1 MKIDLLI
8 KNGMVIDP
16 FRGIMAIENV
26 AISGR
31 KIVSYK
37 ESDKV
42 DQEIDASG
50 CIVTPGLID
59 FHTHVFPLSSD
70 FGIWADSSFLPQG
83 VTSVIDAGSAGV
95 INFENFL
102 KNSVSFNQIKVLGL
116 VNVSPFGISTLKFH
130 EEVNPKYYDEQKIF
144 ELNEK
149 YPGKII
155 GLKCRQSE
163 DVVGRHG
170 LNPLKKTVKI
180 ADKLKLP
187 VFVHTTQPFGSMDAL
202 ADLLRPGDVIC
213 HCFHGKGKTII
224 DENGSITP
232 GILNARQRGVVFDT
246 ADGKS
251 HFSYS
256 VAKSA
261 LKNNFFPDIIST
273 DLTTLSLYKG
283 YSFALPFNI
292 SKYLNLGLDLSEVIA
307 SCTSR
312 PAKFLGMSEKIGTLT
327 PGAIA
332 DIAVF
337 RLIEHKTKFIDSLGL
352 VFFGEKLLVP
362 QLTVLEGRMVFRQL
376 NFDTGD

>member
-1 MKIDLLI
+1 MKINLLL

-16 FRGIMAIENV
+16 SLGMMKRASV
-26 AISGR
+26 AICGR
-31 KIVSYK
+31 KIVRYQ
-37 ESDKV
+37 EGDEI
-42 DQEIDASG
+42 DQEIDASE

-59 FHTHVFPLSSD
+59 FHTHVFPLSTD
-70 FGIWADSSFLPQG
+70 FGIWADSTFLPQG
-83 VTSVIDAGSAGV
+83 VTSVVDAGSAGV

-102 KNSVSFNQIKVLGL
+102 KSSVSFNQMRVFGL

-170 LNPLKKTVKI
+170 LNPLKETVKI

-187 VFVHTTQPFGSMDAL
+187 VVVHTTQPYGSMDSL
-202 ADLLRPGDVIC
+202 ADLLRPGDVLC
-213 HCFHGKGKTII
+213 HCFHGKGNTII
-224 DENGSITP
+224 DNNGSITP
-232 GILNARQRGVVFDT
+232 GILNAKKRGVVFDT

-251 HFSYS
+251 HFSFS
-256 VAKSA
+256 VANSA
-261 LKNNFFPDIIST
+261 FKNNFFPDVISS
-273 DLTTLSLYKG
+273 DLTTLSLYKS
-283 YSFALPFNI
+283 YSFALPFNL
-292 SKYLNLGLDLSEVIA
+292 SKYLNLGLELSEAIA

-312 PAKFLGMSEKIGTLT
+312 PAKFLGMAGQIGTLT

-332 DIAVF
+332 DISVF
-337 RLIEHKTKFIDSLGL
+337 RLIKNRTRFTDALG
-352 VFFGEKLLVP
+352 VHFFGEQLLLP
-362 QLTVLEGRMVFRQL
+362 QLTVLDGRIVFRQL
-376 NFDTGD
+376 NFDTV